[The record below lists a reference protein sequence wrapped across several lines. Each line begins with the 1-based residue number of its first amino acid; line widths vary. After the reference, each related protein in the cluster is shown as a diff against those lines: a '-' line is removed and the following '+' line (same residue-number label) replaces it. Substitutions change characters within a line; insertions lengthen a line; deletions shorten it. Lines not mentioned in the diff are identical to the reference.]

1 MSRWH
6 IAGRWVGM
14 LLAATLLG
22 ACASSATP
30 APVAPSPAAGGNE
43 EIVTR
48 LSTIF
53 DGAYDPAEVAALYAT
68 NATLYDTISNETST
82 GLEAIQTKLKGL
94 AAASFTSKPTSL
106 PITQGEFTAFF
117 EDHGTPAGRETGLIV
132 VQVKDG
138 RILNQ
143 WVYPVGA

>member
-6 IAGRWVGM
+6 IASCWVSM
-14 LLAATLLG
+14 LLATTLLG
-22 ACASSATP
+22 ACASSASP
-30 APVAPSPAAGGNE
+30 SSVAPSPAAGGDE

-53 DGAYDPAEVAALYAT
+53 DGAYDPAEVAGLYAT
-68 NATLYDTISNETST
+68 NATLYDTIANETST
-82 GLEAIQTKLKGL
+82 GLEAIQAKLKGL
-94 AAASFTSKPTSL
+94 AAASFTSRPTSL

-117 EDHGTPAGRETGLIV
+117 EDHGTAAGREPGLVV

-138 RILNQ
+138 KILNE
-143 WVYPVGA
+143 WVYPVGT